1 MLLVMKDNHDDPM
14 FDPDFSRKKC
24 HSKDTTANS
33 VKRVI
38 MLSVVQ
44 KIQENY
50 YNLEQLWKATKL
62 GDLKT
67 CVSCDHKVSNI
78 ISGIQVSTNV
88 KHWSSKGSN

>member
-1 MLLVMKDNHDDPM
+1 MLLIMKDNPDDPI
-14 FDPDFSRKKC
+14 FDPDSWRKKR
-24 HSKDTTANS
+24 SSRDTSANS

-44 KIQENY
+44 NVPESY
-50 YNLEQLWKATKL
+50 YNLKQLWKASKL

-78 ISGIQVSTNV
+78 ISGIQVCTNIAGMN
-88 KHWSSKGSN
+88 HIGLN